1 MVMNNGRAETGER
14 ERERE
19 KEGRRGSARGKEFFW
34 ISCSWQEEARI
45 AD

>member
-1 MVMNNGRAETGER
+1 MDEQRQEIEGER
-14 ERERE
+14 ERGE
-19 KEGRRGSARGKEFFW
+19 RGSARGKEFFW

>member
-1 MVMNNGRAETGER
+1 MVMNNGRAETGDRGR
-14 ERERE
+14 ERE
-19 KEGRRGSARGKEFFW
+19 GRKRIRSWEEFFW